1 MNDSVVPVSL
11 HRRTTNTVDFTVVYP
26 RQHHSCMTLICL
38 FIVTSSIFIIQP
50 CHVNAFTTL
59 QQQQQQQQQEQQQQN
74 ELPNHSQ
81 QHHRTVSTSSTT
93 PFKIT
98 AAAVATESF
107 TTSRTNTV
115 AIPPLS
121 SATAMPATVNPAKHV
136 VPSLG
141 FGGSSVAVAPFTT
154 EQDAANY
161 YYYQQL
167 MMLQPQA
174 QELEDDDDD
183 ELMGL
188 GTALITCALSLVIG
202 FSLGYGT

>member
-1 MNDSVVPVSL
+1 MNDSAVQIPL

-26 RQHHSCMTLICL
+26 RQHHSCMTLICR
-38 FIVTSSIFIIQP
+38 FIVASFIFIIQP

-59 QQQQQQQQQEQQQQN
+59 QQQQQQQEQQQN
-74 ELPNHSQ
+74 ELPNHPQ

-107 TTSRTNTV
+107 TTTSRTNTV
-115 AIPPLS
+115 AIPPLLS
-121 SATAMPATVNPAKHV
+121 TTSAMSATVRPAKHV